1 MLKIRLSQVG
11 KKHRHSY
18 RVVIT
23 EARSKRDGKTV
34 DQIGYYNPQIQPPEF
49 KIKKDRLNYWLKHGA
64 QMTDRVRKLI
74 KTM

>member
-34 DQIGYYNPQIQPPEF
+34 DQIGYYNSQIQPPEF
-49 KIKKDRLNYWLKHGA
+49 KLKKDRLNYWLNHGA
-64 QMTDRVRKLI
+64 QMTDKVRKLI
-74 KTM
+74 KIM